1 MRRILIL
8 MVAIAATGC
17 GGSSPT
23 TSSRGGHPPPIYP
36 FTGANTLQFVHEFGT
51 NTYVAESRQGDTI
64 TGLTQDASGNLL
76 LAGYT
81 AGNLTGYSGLVGLL
95 KGTLYKMD
103 ASGNQLWEKELT
115 TGAGDTVDGVAV
127 TTAGIVVVGATFGA
141 YPGASNPN
149 GIDEAFV
156 AEFDSSGNLQWLKQY
171 PSAVDVS
178 PETICADSSGNLIFA
193 GEISDSTGGQDIFI
207 EKVDTTGNVQWEK
220 TYGTGAVDLMNSI
233 TVDENGNVYSV
244 GITSGAFPG
253 THYGPLGQP
262 FVLKLDGGTGAT
274 EWMQQFGGNTNP
286 PIFYPSALQ
295 SVSGGKLDI
304 FGGNVMQITNNVASN
319 IQIEVMQMDAGTG
332 SPLWNFEFGAGNWN
346 IPGQNLA
353 VDANGD
359 IYVGGM
365 TRGALASGVTA
376 PTQDIFL
383 AKISATGSGIWAQ
396 QIGTGTDGP
405 AIESQ
410 VSIPVFLSLGN
421 QSVFMGGMTS
431 GQFPGF
437 SNPNKD
443 IELFLAKFGQ

>member
-8 MVAIAATGC
+8 MLAIAAAGC
-17 GGSSPT
+17 GGSSPA
-23 TSSRGGHPPPIYP
+23 TSSGGGQPPPTYP
-36 FTGANTLQFVHEFGT
+36 FTGANTLQFVQEFGT

-64 TGLTQDASGNLL
+64 TGLTRDASGDLL

-81 AGNLTGYSGLVGLL
+81 AGNLTGYSGSVGPL
-95 KGTLYKMD
+95 KGTLYEMD
-103 ASGNQLWEKELT
+103 ASGNQLWAKELT
-115 TGAGDTVDGVAV
+115 TGTGDTVDGVAV
-127 TTAGIVVVGATFGA
+127 TAAGIFVVGDTFGA

-171 PSAVDVS
+171 SSSVDLY
-178 PETICADSSGNLIFA
+178 PETVCADSSGNLIFA

-207 EKVDTTGNVQWEK
+207 EKVDATGNVQWEK
-220 TYGTGAVDLMNSI
+220 TYGTDAVDLMNSI
-233 TVDENGNVYSV
+233 AVDENGNAYAV
-244 GITSGAFPG
+244 GETSGAFPG
-253 THYGPLGQP
+253 SHNGTYAEP
-262 FVLKLDGGTGAT
+262 FVLKIDGGTGAT
-274 EWMQQFGGNTNP
+274 VWLQQFTGNKAPLT
-286 PIFYPSALQ
+286 FYPAAIQ
-295 SVSGGKLDI
+295 AVSGGKLDI
-304 FGGNVMQITNNVASN
+304 LGENVVQVTNNFASN

-332 SPLWNFEFGAGNWN
+332 SALWNFEFGAGNWN

-359 IYVGGM
+359 IYVGGT

-405 AIESQ
+405 AIQSS
-410 VSIPVFLSLGN
+410 VSIPVFVSLGS
-421 QSVFMGGMTS
+421 QSVFLGGMTS